1 MIKGDFIMKINV
13 TSELHLSSAGKKAL
27 KVYEE
32 YASRT
37 SNPKFHRTSEESNA
51 SFHFSSNNSS
61 IIKSYEKKICNCFAS
76 CNKSKTLKAQIN
88 ACDRSLE
95 AFYEFKEFCYN
106 SYEGTIYFQNMWE
119 YCHNS
124 KSECFSF
131 DENINAH
138 KEKLERACERQKKK
152 KEAEKRKERL
162 QEQKEKEAERLAV
175 LSQNLQQD
183 VFDVLQQNSPM
194 LQCDL
199 FKFFDSK
206 LKKNIIKILEE
217 WESCD
222 AISRIKSKNS
232 YMITLTLD

>member
-1 MIKGDFIMKINV
+1 MALSSDKIN
-13 TSELHLSSAGKKAL
+13 ELL
-27 KVYEE
+27 KIHEDYV
-32 YASRT
+32 SKT
-37 SNPKFHRTSEESNA
+37 SNPKFHRTPEESNA

-61 IIKSYEKKICNCFAS
+61 IIKSYEKKIYDCFAS

-138 KEKLERACERQKKK
+138 KEKLERAYERQKKK
-152 KEAEKRKERL
+152 KEAE
-162 QEQKEKEAERLAV
+162 RLAI

-217 WESCD
+217 WESYD
-222 AISRIKSKNS
+222 AISRTKSKNS